1 MLKNKQTN
9 KQKLTKAK
17 TLGST
22 GTTSAPVLSSSS
34 CSTGT
39 RAGGTGRA
47 AMNTGMVPLTVA
59 LVGTKA
65 SISDVPKPTRPL
77 FYWLDFAYSTMNF
90 AWFE

>member
-9 KQKLTKAK
+9 KNYQKRN

-22 GTTSAPVLSSSS
+22 GTTSAPALSSSS

-39 RAGGTGRA
+39 RACGTGRA

-65 SISDVPKPTRPL
+65 SINEVSKPTRPL
-77 FYWLDFAYSTMNF
+77 FYCLDFAYSTMNF